1 MDYLQSLKKY
11 AVYPMGSEIR
21 HPEYGVGVVKSL
33 VSPNKREVIFKH
45 KEVIHVY
52 DLSPERIEE
61 LAMELGV
68 NDPSTLVS
76 MTKPVL
82 VIKTIDIDQVKE
94 GGWIYD

>member
-11 AVYPMGSEIR
+11 SVYPIGSQIR
-21 HPEYGVGVVKSL
+21 HPEYGVGVVRSL

-61 LAMELGV
+61 LALEMGIA
-68 NDPSTLVS
+68 DPTTLVS

-82 VIKTIDIDQVKE
+82 VIKTIDVDRVMD